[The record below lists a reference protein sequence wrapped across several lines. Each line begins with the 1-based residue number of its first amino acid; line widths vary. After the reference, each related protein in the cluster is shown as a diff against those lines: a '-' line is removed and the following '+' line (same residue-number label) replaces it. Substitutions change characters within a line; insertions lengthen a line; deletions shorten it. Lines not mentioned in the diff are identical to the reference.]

1 MYYNE
6 MDQKNKSMEEE
17 RKGLLVH
24 SIVTVIV
31 CILLLSINLIFTP
44 EFLWFVFPWIGM
56 SLGVAFHYF
65 MGIRRAQTI

>member
-17 RKGLLVH
+17 RKGFFVH
-24 SIVTVIV
+24 SIVTVSV
-31 CILLLSINLIFTP
+31 CIILLAINLTFTP
-44 EFLWFVFPWIGM
+44 GFMWFVLPWIGM

-65 MGIRRAQTI
+65 MGIKRTQAV